1 MSRSG
6 RRYRSR
12 TPRRGHPCVGG
23 YSVGEGAW
31 RDAPS
36 VAIKCELPSPL
47 HHIPDRQKNLI
58 ERIAKLRKE
67 AKKDWVNLG
76 TRGRE
81 SSGNGRALRE
91 PGAPLTK
98 RLHIVANDGCNGDPY
113 ALAVKWWGRFIK
125 EAQNA
130 GCDFG
135 DWEPPLFYRTDP
147 DGVETEILLPRPQR
161 LADNEDGDEGEDDPF
176 DSGGRY
182 TIPCGARPKA
192 AVGTA
197 PKWTAKHRGHG
208 VEARPF
214 VSFPR
219 HPHWPFVSFPRQ
231 CRCCQ
236 ALDLLGRPPPP
247 QHSRAHEEPRTGREN
262 HVKGF
267 EYHIKPVGRHARHHR
282 RLDEVE

>member
-1 MSRSG
+1 M
-6 RRYRSR
+6 
-12 TPRRGHPCVGG
+12 GG
-23 YSVGEGAW
+23 YSVEEGAW
-31 RDAPS
+31 RNAPS

-113 ALAVKWWGRFIK
+113 ALAVKWWDRFIK

-147 DGVETEILLPRPQR
+147 DGVETEILLPRPRR
-161 LADNEDGDEGEDDPF
+161 LADNEDGDK
-176 DSGGRY
+176 
-182 TIPCGARPKA
+182 ARTTRLIVGVDIQYLA
-192 AVGTA
+192 ARA
-197 PKWTAKHRGHG
+197 PKRPWVQPRSGQPSIGATAW
-208 VEARPF
+208 
-214 VSFPR
+214 R
-219 HPHWPFVSFPRQ
+219 HSPRQ
-231 CRCCQ
+231 FPSASSL
-236 ALDLLGRPPPP
+236 ALR
-247 QHSRAHEEPRTGREN
+247 
-262 HVKGF
+262 
-267 EYHIKPVGRHARHHR
+267 
-282 RLDEVE
+282 

>member
-1 MSRSG
+1 MAV
-6 RRYRSR
+6 
-12 TPRRGHPCVGG
+12 CLAVAVGI
-23 YSVGEGAW
+23 EAAHHAEAIPW
-31 RDAPS
+31 RLARPS

-67 AKKDWVNLG
+67 AKKDWVNLD
-76 TRGRE
+76 TRGRG
-81 SSGNGRALRE
+81 SSGNGRALRQ
-91 PGAPLTK
+91 PRAPLTK

-113 ALAVKWWGRFIK
+113 DLAVKWGRFIK

-130 GCDFG
+130 GSGFG

-147 DGVETEILLPRPQR
+147 DGVETEILLPRPRR
-161 LADNEDGDEGEDDPF
+161 LADNEDGEEGEDDPF

-182 TIPCGARPKA
+182 TIPCGAAHRGRGYNPEVGSQA
-192 AVGTA
+192 SGPRRGGTA
-197 PKWTAKHRGHG
+197 P
-208 VEARPF
+208 

-231 CRCCQ
+231 CRCWQ

-247 QHSRAHEEPRTGREN
+247 QHSRAHEEPRIGREN
-262 HVKGF
+262 HVRGF
-267 EYHIKPVGRHARHHR
+267 EYHIKLVGRHARHHR
-282 RLDEVE
+282 RRDEVE